1 MKSHMF
7 DENFVCQNCKL
18 EAPENQICMNFEN
31 MSFEDTL
38 VDKIDV
44 EDDIDNVSKNVDVV
58 KSLHET
64 QDLVIQLDNIKIVLK
79 NKNNVKI
86 NISPD
91 QKEFQ
96 ILML

>member
-1 MKSHMF
+1 MF

-18 EAPENQICMNFEN
+18 EAPENQICMNVEN

-44 EDDIDNVSKNVDVV
+44 DDDIDNVSKNVDVV
-58 KSLHET
+58 RSPHEN
-64 QDLVIQLDNIKIVLK
+64 QDFVIQLDNIKIVLK
-79 NKNNVKI
+79 SKNNVQIKI
-86 NISPD
+86 LHD
-91 QKEFQ
+91 QKEVQ

>member
-1 MKSHMF
+1 MF

-18 EAPENQICMNFEN
+18 EAPENQICMNVEN

-44 EDDIDNVSKNVDVV
+44 DDDIDNVSKDVDVD
-58 KSLHET
+58 HEN
-64 QDLVIQLDNIKIVLK
+64 QDFVIQLDNIKIVLK
-79 NKNNVKI
+79 SKNNVQIKI
-86 NISPD
+86 SHD
-91 QKEFQ
+91 QKEVQ